1 MDITRRAVLV
11 AVVAGTDETTGQAPA
26 SEFAGA
32 SDVSGDNPYIDE
44 PDTEF
49 RAVAELSASEAS
61 A

>member
-1 MDITRRAVLV
+1 M
-11 AVVAGTDETTGQAPA
+11 AGTDETTGQAPA

-32 SDVSGDNPYIDE
+32 SDVSDDNPYIDE